1 VTDHAPT
8 PLATATAAPGGDVGL
23 VTPQDFVCRE
33 PFTFD
38 NGATIPEF
46 TLRYETYGKLDPAR
60 ANAIYIC
67 HALSGDHHCAGRH
80 HPEDRKPGWWDN
92 IIGPGKPLDTTRYF
106 VICANCLGGCRGS
119 TGPAS
124 INPKTGRPY
133 NLDFPALTIRDMVRA
148 QARLLDHLGVTSLA
162 AVVGGS
168 MGGMQALQW
177 AIDFPQR
184 VRGVIALATTARQ
197 SAQAIA
203 FNAVGRN
210 AIMHDAAWNNG
221 NYDPDKGP
229 NVGLAVARMMAHIT
243 YLSDKS
249 MDTKFGRAR
258 MANSSGDT
266 PPPLSTDDHP
276 TPSGDRQPTP
286 SGEPSEPSATF
297 AKENSP
303 SATLA
308 KEGSPSV
315 ASAKEGAP
323 NKHHLDAEFEVES
336 YLRYQGQSFVNRFDA
351 NTYLYFTKAL
361 DRFDLHGPDG
371 RLEDAFRPMAAR
383 ALVVGFLSDW
393 LFPPRQNQEIA
404 QAMLRAGKP
413 ATYAEVSSD
422 LGHDSFLLNSPDLYA
437 LLRAFL
443 AAENYHP
450 MDIHSII

>member
-1 VTDHAPT
+1 VTDDHPSALPAP
-8 PLATATAAPGGDVGL
+8 AAIGGDVGL
-23 VTPQDFVCRE
+23 VTPRDFVSRE
-33 PFTFD
+33 PFTFE

-46 TLRYETYGKLDPAR
+46 TLRYETYGTLDPSR
-60 ANAIYIC
+60 TNAIYIC

-80 HPEDRKPGWWDN
+80 HPDDRKPGWWDN
-92 IIGPGKPLDTTRYF
+92 IIGPGKPLDTSRYF

-124 INPKTGRPY
+124 LNPRTGRPY

-148 QARLLDHLGVTSLA
+148 QELLINHLGVSSLA
-162 AVVGGS
+162 AVIGGS

-184 VRGVIALATTARQ
+184 VRGLIALATTARQ

-210 AIMHDAAWNNG
+210 AIMHDPAWNNG
-221 NYDPDKGP
+221 NYDPDHGP

-258 MANSSGDT
+258 MANAAGDT
-266 PPPLSTDDHP
+266 PPSIP
-276 TPSGDRQPTP
+276 
-286 SGEPSEPSATF
+286 GEPLETTDPVSS
-297 AKENSP
+297 S
-303 SATLA
+303 S
-308 KEGSPSV
+308 
-315 ASAKEGAP
+315 
-323 NKHHLDAEFEVES
+323 HLDAEFEVES

-371 RLEDAFRPMAAR
+371 RLDDAFRPMAAR

-422 LGHDSFLLNSPDLYA
+422 LGHDSFLLNSPDLYS

-443 AAENYHP
+443 GAEYSRP
-450 MDIHSII
+450 QDILSII

>member
-1 VTDHAPT
+1 MP
-8 PLATATAAPGGDVGL
+8 AAPSLPTTTSAANGGDVGL

-38 NGATIPEF
+38 CGATIPEF
-46 TLRYETYGKLDPAR
+46 TLRYETYGTLDASR

-80 HPEDRKPGWWDN
+80 HPDDRKPGWWDN
-92 IIGPGKPLDTTRYF
+92 IIGPGKPLDTSRYF
-106 VICANCLGGCRGS
+106 VICANCLGGCSGS

-124 INPKTGRPY
+124 TNPRTGRPY

-184 VRGVIALATTARQ
+184 VRGVIALATTTRQ

-210 AIMHDAAWNNG
+210 AIMHDPAWNAG
-221 NYDPDKGP
+221 NYDPDHGP

-258 MANSSGDT
+258 MASASGDASSAEPLD
-266 PPPLSTDDHP
+266 PPASSAAASSSPLSAP
-276 TPSGDRQPTP
+276 GS
-286 SGEPSEPSATF
+286 
-297 AKENSP
+297 
-303 SATLA
+303 TLPP
-308 KEGSPSV
+308 GS
-315 ASAKEGAP
+315 
-323 NKHHLDAEFEVES
+323 HLDAEFEVES

-371 RLEDAFRPMAAR
+371 RLEDAFRPMTAR

-443 AAENYHP
+443 AAN
-450 MDIHSII
+450 